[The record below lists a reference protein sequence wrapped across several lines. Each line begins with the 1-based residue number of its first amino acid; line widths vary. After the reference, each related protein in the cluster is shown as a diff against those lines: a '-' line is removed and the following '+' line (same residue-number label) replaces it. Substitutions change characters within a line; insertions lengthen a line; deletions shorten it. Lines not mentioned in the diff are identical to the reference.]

1 MAHTIYKTD
10 AFVVGAHPRGEA
22 SAVFTLFTQ
31 THGLIAARAQS
42 VRRGPAKLKHAL
54 NKYKKASCSLVR
66 GKNGWRLIDAE
77 ELPLSGEIFTHEIKR
92 EVYAKLLQWVVRF
105 QGHEEEARELYED
118 IIATVL
124 FLETHTLNVEEA
136 KALEVC
142 IALLVLN
149 RLGYISREEVEAE
162 MGKSLSDF
170 IFNPHDW
177 RGEHLPAVANK
188 VRPLVALINNGIAA
202 SNL

>member
-10 AFVVGAHPRGEA
+10 AFVVGIAPRGEA

-31 THGLIAARAQS
+31 TYGLIAARAQS
-42 VRRGPAKLKHAL
+42 VRRGPAKLKHVL
-54 NKYKKASCSLVR
+54 TKYKKVSCSLVR
-66 GKNGWRLIDAE
+66 GRNGWPLIDAE
-77 ELPLSGEIFTHEIKR
+77 ERFLSNELFTNEIKR
-92 EVYAKLLQWVVRF
+92 DVYVKLLQWVVRF

-118 IIATVL
+118 SIATIS
-124 FLETHTLNVEEA
+124 FLEKSPISAEEA

-142 IALLVLN
+142 VALLVLN
-149 RLGYISREEVEAE
+149 RLGYISPEQVQAE
-162 MGKSLSDF
+162 MGKIQSDF

-177 RGEHLPAVANK
+177 KGERLPAVAQS